1 MVKLP
6 KILVG
11 CPVSDLKKY
20 CTKEYINSVKSLTYP
35 NYDILLVDN
44 SKEPYFYNNLKQQG
58 IPIIKDKYI
67 EPARA
72 RIINSRNILRQKVLE
87 NYDYFLSLEQDVI
100 SPKDIIE
107 RLLAHNKD
115 ILTGV
120 YYSYQTNNDVN
131 LLTPLLWQFINNDE
145 VRYIS
150 NDEIQESKLMKVG
163 ACGLGCILISKKILE
178 KIKFRYN
185 PKSNCFDDM
194 FFCLDAK
201 NNNYDIYVDTSIK
214 CKHLILKWNWNNI
227 IK

>member
-1 MVKLP
+1 MLP
-6 KILVG
+6 KVLVG

-20 CTKEYINSVKSLTYP
+20 CIKEYIQSVKSLTYQ
-35 NYDILLVDN
+35 NYDILLIDN
-44 SKEPYFYNNLKQQG
+44 SKEDYFYNYLKELG
-58 IPIIKDKYI
+58 INVIKDNYI

-72 RIINSRNILRQKVLE
+72 RIVNSRNILRQKTLE

-100 SPKDIIE
+100 PPKNVIE

-115 ILTGV
+115 IITGV
-120 YYSYQTNNDVN
+120 YYSYQTNNNVT

-145 VRYIS
+145 VKYIN
-150 NDEIQESKLMKVG
+150 NDEIQEQKLMKIG
-163 ACGLGCILISKKILE
+163 ACGLGCVLISKKVLE

-185 PKSNCFDDM
+185 KQSNCFDDM

-201 NNNYDIYVDTSIK
+201 NNNFDIYLDTSIK
-214 CKHLILKWNWNNI
+214 CKHLNLRWSWKNI